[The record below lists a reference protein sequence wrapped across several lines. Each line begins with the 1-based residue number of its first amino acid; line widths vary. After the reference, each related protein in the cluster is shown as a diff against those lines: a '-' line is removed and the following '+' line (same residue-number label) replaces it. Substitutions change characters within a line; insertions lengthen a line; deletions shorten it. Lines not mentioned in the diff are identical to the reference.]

1 MPSRGSA
8 HFDLIALLEVLD
20 AEHVEYIVVGGVAAT
35 LHGSPRMTFDLA
47 IVPEA
52 SMVNAERLAR
62 ALGRIRAV
70 VRDPA
75 RRALP
80 LTMDLLI
87 ATMRSPQGG
96 QLRLG
101 TDSGPIDILW
111 TLHDGRGYAELRRHS
126 VTRSDDERSIL
137 VVDIPELVEIKRAAG
152 RPQDL
157 LDVQSLEAILK
168 RTR

>member
-1 MPSRGSA
+1 MPSRGSGP
-8 HFDLIALLEVLD
+8 FDLIALLEALD
-20 AEHVEYIVVGGVAAT
+20 VEHVEYIVVGGVAAV
-35 LHGSPRMTFDLA
+35 LHGSPRMTFDLD

-52 SMVNAERLAR
+52 SQVNAERLAR
-62 ALGRIRAV
+62 ALGQLRAV

-75 RRALP
+75 HRALP
-80 LTMDLLI
+80 VAGDLLI

-101 TDSGPIDILW
+101 TDSGPLDILW
-111 TLHDGRGYAELRRHS
+111 RLHDGRGYAELLAHS
-126 VTRSDDERSIL
+126 VERSDDERSIL

-157 LDVQSLEAILK
+157 LDVQNLEAILK

>member
-1 MPSRGSA
+1 MPSRGSGP
-8 HFDLIALLEVLD
+8 FDLIALLEALD
-20 AEHVEYIVVGGVAAT
+20 VEHVEYIVVGGVAAT
-35 LHGSPRMTFDLA
+35 LHGSPRMTFDLD

-52 SMVNAERLAR
+52 SRVNAERLAR
-62 ALGRIRAV
+62 ALGRIGAV
-70 VRDPA
+70 IRDPDH
-75 RRALP
+75 RALP
-80 LTMDLLI
+80 VTVDLLI

-96 QLRLG
+96 QLRLS
-101 TDSGPIDILW
+101 TDSGPIDVLW
-111 TLHDGRGYAELRRHS
+111 RLHDGRGYGELLTHS

-157 LDVQSLEAILK
+157 LDVQTLEAILE

>member
-8 HFDLIALLEVLD
+8 QFDLIALLEALD
-20 AEHVEYIVVGGVAAT
+20 VDRVEYIVVGGVAAT
-35 LHGSPRMTFDLA
+35 LHGSPRMTFDLD

-52 SMVNAERLAR
+52 SNVNAERLAR

-75 RRALP
+75 HRALP
-80 LTMDLLI
+80 ATMELLI

-96 QLRLG
+96 QLRLS

-111 TLHDGRGYAELRRHS
+111 RLHDVRGYAELLTHS
-126 VTRSDDERSIL
+126 VSRSDDERTIL
-137 VVDIPELVEIKRAAG
+137 VLDIPELMEIKRAAG

-157 LDVQSLEAILK
+157 MDVQTLEAILK

>member
-8 HFDLIALLEVLD
+8 QFDLIALLEALD
-20 AEHVEYIVVGGVAAT
+20 VEHVEYIVVGGVAAT
-35 LHGSPRMTFDLA
+35 LHGSPRMTFDLD

-52 SMVNAERLAR
+52 SKVNAENLAR
-62 ALGRIRAV
+62 ALGRMRAI

-75 RRALP
+75 HRNLP
-80 LTMDLLI
+80 VTMDLLI

-96 QLRLG
+96 QLRVS

-111 TLHDGRGYAELRRHS
+111 RLHDGRGYAELLAHS
-126 VTRSDDERSIL
+126 VTRSDDERTIL

-152 RPQDL
+152 RAQDL
-157 LDVQSLEAILK
+157 LDVQNLEAILK
-168 RTR
+168 RSR